1 MGQPAMQESG
11 DVAPTLCYGDNLNR
25 WANGAIDDQ
34 VRATGKNNTGEAVR
48 SSRLWPIPGAR
59 PRASSVRNAIAGDL
73 GSVTFLVFLQIWRG

>member
-34 VRATGKNNTGEAVR
+34 VRATGKNNTG
-48 SSRLWPIPGAR
+48 
-59 PRASSVRNAIAGDL
+59 
-73 GSVTFLVFLQIWRG
+73 